1 MANICNKYFPPN
13 FRDKTLDNLAFVC
26 GSVPEKTN
34 EILGYLFILLVPFT
48 IPVMLKHN

>member
-13 FRDKTLDNLAFVC
+13 FRDITLGNLAFVC

-34 EILGYLFILLVPFT
+34 ENYLRLTFYTPGPFYYT
-48 IPVMLKHN
+48 SYVKT